1 MRFKLT
7 TDNSQLKKNY
17 FLLNMNDQ
25 HSERSIILIV
35 DDNQTNLD
43 VLFELLRNYGF
54 KVLVALDGESAIEQI
69 EYIHPDLI
77 LLDIMMPGI
86 DGFETCRRLKADLP
100 TRDIPIIFM
109 SALSDTLDKVK
120 GFQTGAVDYITK
132 PFQHEEVLSRIETHL
147 TIRSLQK
154 KLEEK
159 NAELA
164 HLNQNLERLVE
175 QKTKQLIDQEKTAII
190 GRLTQGMVHNLKS
203 PLQVIQ
209 TSVDLIETKAIK
221 IQDQSFS
228 NYTKYIIQ
236 AVTKINQIMDTLM
249 MKSRKEQKQDLQLVN
264 INDLVQRE
272 IQLLEGNLYFKNKIR
287 KKYFYDEEI
296 ASLPLIYS
304 YISQVFYN
312 LINNAMDSMWGKKI
326 RELTIVTRQDES
338 KIYMDIAD
346 TGCGIAP
353 EDLSKLF
360 DPFYTSKPAK
370 GEEKKEGEP
379 TGTGLGLYT
388 CIELLK
394 PFNGE
399 IAISSELDRGSV
411 FTVVLPK
418 QQKSR

>member
-1 MRFKLT
+1 
-7 TDNSQLKKNY
+7 
-17 FLLNMNDQ
+17 MNDKN
-25 HSERSIILIV
+25 SERSIILIV

-43 VLFELLRNYGF
+43 VLFEFLRNYGF
-54 KVLVALDGESAIEQI
+54 KVLVALDGESAIEQT

-86 DGFETCRRLKADLP
+86 DGFETCRRLKADPP

-109 SALSDTLDKVK
+109 SALSDTIDQVK
-120 GFQTGAVDYITK
+120 GFQAGAVDYITK

-154 KLEEK
+154 KLQEK

-164 HLNQNLERLVE
+164 HLNQNLERLIE

-209 TSVDLIETKAIK
+209 TSVDLIETKATK
-221 IQDQSFS
+221 IQEESFS

-236 AVTKINQIMDTLM
+236 SVTKINQIMDTLM
-249 MKSRKEQKQDLQLVN
+249 IKSRKEQNQDLQLVN

-272 IQLLEGNLYFKNKIR
+272 LQLLEGTLYFKNKIK
-287 KKYFYDEEI
+287 KKYFFDEQI
-296 ASLPLIYS
+296 DSIPLLYS

-312 LINNAMDSMWGKKI
+312 LINNAMDSMWEKKT

-353 EDLSKLF
+353 EDLSKVF
-360 DPFYTSKPAK
+360 DPFYSSKPPK

-399 IAISSELDRGSV
+399 IAISSNLGKGSV

-418 QQKSR
+418 QQKA

>member
-1 MRFKLT
+1 
-7 TDNSQLKKNY
+7 
-17 FLLNMNDQ
+17 MNDKN
-25 HSERSIILIV
+25 SERSIILIV

-54 KVLVALDGESAIEQI
+54 KVLVAQDGESAIEQI

-86 DGFETCRRLKADLP
+86 DGFETCRRLKADPP
-100 TRDIPIIFM
+100 TQDIPIIFM

-175 QKTKQLIDQEKTAII
+175 QKSKQLIDQEKTAII

-203 PLQVIQ
+203 PLQVMQ
-209 TSVDLIETKAIK
+209 TSVDLIETKATK
-221 IQDQSFS
+221 INDYSFFS
-228 NYTKYIIQ
+228 YTKYILQ
-236 AVTKINQIMDTLM
+236 AITKVNQIMDTLM
-249 MKSRKEQKQDLQLVN
+249 VKSRKEQEQDLQPVN
-264 INDLVQRE
+264 INELVQRE
-272 IQLLEGNLYFKNKIR
+272 IQLLEGNMYFKNKIK
-287 KKYFYDEEI
+287 KKYFYDDKLPNI
-296 ASLPLIYS
+296 PLIYS

-312 LINNAMDSMWGKKI
+312 LINNAMDAMWDKKS

-338 KIYMDIAD
+338 KIYLEIAD

-353 EDLSKLF
+353 EDFSKIF

-370 GEEKKEGEP
+370 GEEQKEGEP

-394 PFNGE
+394 PFKGE
-399 IAISSELDRGSV
+399 IAISSNLGKGSI

-418 QQKSR
+418 RQ

>member
-1 MRFKLT
+1 
-7 TDNSQLKKNY
+7 
-17 FLLNMNDQ
+17 MNDKN
-25 HSERSIILIV
+25 SERSIILIV

-43 VLFELLRNYGF
+43 VLFELLKNYGF
-54 KVLVALDGESAIEQI
+54 KVLVAQDGESAIEQI

-86 DGFETCRRLKADLP
+86 DGFETCRRLKADPP
-100 TRDIPIIFM
+100 TQDIPIIFM
-109 SALSDTLDKVK
+109 SALSDTVDKVK

-132 PFQHEEVLSRIETHL
+132 PFQHEEVLSRIDTHL

-159 NAELA
+159 NTELA

-175 QKTKQLIDQEKTAII
+175 QKSKQLIDQEKTAII

-203 PLQVIQ
+203 PLQVMQ
-209 TSVDLIETKAIK
+209 TSVDLIETKATK
-221 IQDQSFS
+221 INDYSFFS
-228 NYTKYIIQ
+228 YTKYILQ
-236 AVTKINQIMDTLM
+236 AITKVNQIMDTLM
-249 MKSRKEQKQDLQLVN
+249 VKSSKEQKQDVQPVN
-264 INDLVQRE
+264 INQLIQRE
-272 IQLLEGNLYFKNKIR
+272 LQLLEGNMYFKNKIK
-287 KKYFYDEEI
+287 KKYFYDENI
-296 ASLPLIYS
+296 ANVPLIYA

-312 LINNAMDSMWGKKI
+312 LINNAMDAMWEKKS

-338 KIYMDIAD
+338 NIYMDIAD

-353 EDLSKLF
+353 EDLSKIF

-370 GEEKKEGEP
+370 GEEQKEGEP

-399 IAISSELDRGSV
+399 IAISSNPGKGSV

-418 QQKSR
+418 QQKD

>member
-1 MRFKLT
+1 
-7 TDNSQLKKNY
+7 
-17 FLLNMNDQ
+17 MNDKN
-25 HSERSIILIV
+25 SERSIILIV

-43 VLFELLRNYGF
+43 VLFEFLRNYGF
-54 KVLVALDGESAIEQI
+54 KVLVALDGESAIEQT

-86 DGFETCRRLKADLP
+86 DGFETCRRLKADPP

-109 SALSDTLDKVK
+109 SALSDTIDQVK
-120 GFQTGAVDYITK
+120 GFQAGAVDYITK

-154 KLEEK
+154 KLQEK

-164 HLNQNLERLVE
+164 HLNQNLERLIE

-209 TSVDLIETKAIK
+209 TSVDLIETKATK
-221 IQDQSFS
+221 IQEESFS

-236 AVTKINQIMDTLM
+236 SVTKINQIMDTLM
-249 MKSRKEQKQDLQLVN
+249 IKSRKEQNQDLQLVN

-272 IQLLEGNLYFKNKIR
+272 LQLLEGNLYFKNKIK
-287 KKYFYDEEI
+287 KKYFFDEQI
-296 ASLPLIYS
+296 DSIPLLYS

-312 LINNAMDSMWGKKI
+312 LINNAMDSMWEKKT

-353 EDLSKLF
+353 EDLSKVF
-360 DPFYTSKPAK
+360 DPFYSSKPPK

-399 IAISSELDRGSV
+399 IAISSNLGKGSV

-418 QQKSR
+418 QQKA

>member
-1 MRFKLT
+1 MNEK
-7 TDNSQLKKNY
+7 NSA
-17 FLLNMNDQ
+17 D
-25 HSERSIILIV
+25 RSIILIV

-86 DGFETCRRLKADLP
+86 DGFETCRRLKAEP
-100 TRDIPIIFM
+100 ETRDIPIIFM

-147 TIRSLQK
+147 TIRNLQK

-175 QKTKQLIDQEKTAII
+175 QKTKQLIDQEKTAIV

-209 TSVDLIETKAIK
+209 TSIDLIDTRATKINEESLIK
-221 IQDQSFS
+221 
-228 NYTKYIIQ
+228 YTKYIVQ
-236 AVTKINQIMDTLM
+236 AVAKINQIMDTLM

-272 IQLLEGNLYFKNKIR
+272 IQLLDGNLYFKNKIR
-287 KKYFYDEEI
+287 KKYFFDENIE
-296 ASLPLIYS
+296 SMPLMYS

-312 LINNAMDSMWGKKI
+312 LINNAMDAMWDKKV

-346 TGCGIAP
+346 TGCGITP

-370 GEEKKEGEP
+370 GEEKREGEP

-399 IAISSELDRGSV
+399 IVISSNPGKGSV

-418 QQKSR
+418 SGKTV

>member
-1 MRFKLT
+1 
-7 TDNSQLKKNY
+7 
-17 FLLNMNDQ
+17 MNDKN
-25 HSERSIILIV
+25 SERSIILIV

-43 VLFELLRNYGF
+43 VLFELLKNYGF
-54 KVLVALDGESAIEQI
+54 KVLVAQDGESAIEQI

-86 DGFETCRRLKADLP
+86 DGFETCRRLKADHA
-100 TRDIPIIFM
+100 TQDIPIIFM

-132 PFQHEEVLSRIETHL
+132 PFQHEEVLSRIDTHL

-175 QKTKQLIDQEKTAII
+175 QKSKQLIDQEKTAII

-203 PLQVIQ
+203 PLQVMQ
-209 TSVDLIETKAIK
+209 TSVDLIETKATK
-221 IQDQSFS
+221 INDYSFFS
-228 NYTKYIIQ
+228 YTKYILQ
-236 AVTKINQIMDTLM
+236 AITKVNQIMDTLM
-249 MKSRKEQKQDLQLVN
+249 VKSRKEQKQDLQDVN
-264 INDLVQRE
+264 INELVQRE
-272 IQLLEGNLYFKNKIR
+272 IELLEGNLYFKNKIK
-287 KKYFYDEEI
+287 KKYFYDENI
-296 ASLPLIYS
+296 ANVPLIYS

-312 LINNAMDSMWGKKI
+312 LINNAMDAMWDKKI

-338 KIYMDIAD
+338 KIYMDISD

-353 EDLSKLF
+353 EDLSKIF
-360 DPFYTSKPAK
+360 DPFYTSKPPK

-394 PFNGE
+394 PFNGQ
-399 IAISSELDRGSV
+399 IAISSNLGKGSI

-418 QQKSR
+418 QEKD

>member
-1 MRFKLT
+1 
-7 TDNSQLKKNY
+7 
-17 FLLNMNDQ
+17 MNDKN
-25 HSERSIILIV
+25 SERSIILIV

-86 DGFETCRRLKADLP
+86 DGFETCRRLKAEP
-100 TRDIPIIFM
+100 QTQDIPIIFM

-159 NAELA
+159 NSELA

-209 TSVDLIETKAIK
+209 TSIDLIDTRATKINEDSLIK
-221 IQDQSFS
+221 
-228 NYTKYIIQ
+228 YTKYIMQ

-264 INDLVQRE
+264 LNDLVQRE
-272 IQLLEGNLYFKNKIR
+272 IQLLDGNLYFKNKIR
-287 KKYFYDEEI
+287 KKYFFDNNIE
-296 ASLPLIYS
+296 SLPLMYS

-312 LINNAMDSMWGKKI
+312 LINNAMDSMWDRKV

-338 KIYMDIAD
+338 KIYLDIAD

-399 IAISSELDRGSV
+399 IAISSNPGKGSV

-418 QQKSR
+418 SGKTV

>member
-1 MRFKLT
+1 
-7 TDNSQLKKNY
+7 
-17 FLLNMNDQ
+17 MNDKN
-25 HSERSIILIV
+25 SERSIILIV

-43 VLFELLRNYGF
+43 VLFELLKNYGF
-54 KVLVALDGESAIEQI
+54 KVLVAQDGESAIEQI
-69 EYIHPDLI
+69 QYIHPDLI

-86 DGFETCRRLKADLP
+86 DGFETCHRLKSDPP
-100 TRDIPIIFM
+100 TQDIPIIFM
-109 SALSDTLDKVK
+109 SALSDTVDKVK

-132 PFQHEEVLSRIETHL
+132 PFQHEEVLSRIQTHL

-154 KLEEK
+154 KLEQK

-175 QKTKQLIDQEKTAII
+175 QKSKQLIEQEKTAII

-203 PLQVIQ
+203 PLQVMQ
-209 TSVDLIETKAIK
+209 TSVDLIETKATK
-221 IQDQSFS
+221 INDYSFFS
-228 NYTKYIIQ
+228 YTKYILQ
-236 AVTKINQIMDTLM
+236 AITKVNQIMDTLM
-249 MKSRKEQKQDLQLVN
+249 VKSRKEQNQDLQAVN
-264 INDLVQRE
+264 INELVQQE
-272 IQLLEGNLYFKNKIR
+272 IQLLEGNLYFKNKIK
-287 KKYFYDEEI
+287 KKYFYDENI
-296 ASLPLIYS
+296 ANIPLIYS

-312 LINNAMDSMWGKKI
+312 LINNAMDAMWDKKI

-353 EDLSKLF
+353 EDLSKIF
-360 DPFYTSKPAK
+360 APFYTSKPPK
-370 GEEKKEGEP
+370 GEEQKEGEP

-394 PFNGE
+394 PFNGQ
-399 IAISSELDRGSV
+399 IGISSNLGKGSI

-418 QQKSR
+418 QQKD

>member
-1 MRFKLT
+1 
-7 TDNSQLKKNY
+7 
-17 FLLNMNDQ
+17 MNEKT
-25 HSERSIILIV
+25 SERSIILIV

-86 DGFETCRRLKADLP
+86 DGFETCRRLKAEP
-100 TRDIPIIFM
+100 QTQDIPIIFM

-175 QKTKQLIDQEKTAII
+175 QKTKQLIDQEKTAIV

-209 TSVDLIETKAIK
+209 TSIDLIDTRATKINEDSLIK
-221 IQDQSFS
+221 
-228 NYTKYIIQ
+228 YTKYIMQ
-236 AVTKINQIMDTLM
+236 AVAKINQIMDTLM

-272 IQLLEGNLYFKNKIR
+272 IQLLDGNLYFKNKIR
-287 KKYFYDEEI
+287 KKYFFDNNIE
-296 ASLPLIYS
+296 SLPLMYS

-312 LINNAMDSMWGKKI
+312 LINNAMDSMWDKKV

-370 GEEKKEGEP
+370 GEENKEGEP

-399 IAISSELDRGSV
+399 IAISSNPGKGSV

-418 QQKSR
+418 SGKTV

>member
-1 MRFKLT
+1 
-7 TDNSQLKKNY
+7 
-17 FLLNMNDQ
+17 MNDKN
-25 HSERSIILIV
+25 SERSIIQIV

-86 DGFETCRRLKADLP
+86 DGFETCQRLKADP
-100 TRDIPIIFM
+100 STQDIPIIFM
-109 SALSDTLDKVK
+109 SALSDTPDKVK

-132 PFQHEEVLSRIETHL
+132 PFQHEEVLSRIQTHL

-159 NAELA
+159 NLELA

-175 QKTKQLIDQEKTAII
+175 QKTKQLINQEKTAII

-209 TSVDLIETKAIK
+209 TSVDLIETKATQ
-221 IQDQSFS
+221 IQEDSLF
-228 NYTKYIIQ
+228 NYTKYIFQ

-249 MKSRKEQKQDLQLVN
+249 MKSRNEQKQDLHPVN

-287 KKYFYDEEI
+287 KKCFYDEQI
-296 ASLPLIYS
+296 TSIPLIYS
-304 YISQVFYN
+304 YLSQVFYN
-312 LINNAMDSMWGKKI
+312 LINNAMDAMWEKKS
-326 RELTIVTRQDES
+326 REITIVTRQDDS
-338 KIYMDIAD
+338 NIYMDIAD
-346 TGCGIAP
+346 TGCGISP
-353 EDLSKLF
+353 EDLSKIF
-360 DPFYTSKPAK
+360 DPFYTSKPPK
-370 GEEKKEGEP
+370 GEEKAEGEP

-394 PFNGE
+394 PFHGE
-399 IAISSELDRGSV
+399 IAISSNVGQGSV

-418 QQKSR
+418 PQKNGATKLT

>member
-1 MRFKLT
+1 
-7 TDNSQLKKNY
+7 
-17 FLLNMNDQ
+17 MNDKN
-25 HSERSIILIV
+25 SERSIILIV

-54 KVLVALDGESAIEQI
+54 KVLVAQDGESAIEQI

-86 DGFETCRRLKADLP
+86 DGFETCRRLKADPP
-100 TRDIPIIFM
+100 TQDIPIIFM

-175 QKTKQLIDQEKTAII
+175 QKSKQLIDQEKTAII

-203 PLQVIQ
+203 PLQVMQ
-209 TSVDLIETKAIK
+209 TSVDLIETKATK
-221 IQDQSFS
+221 INDYSFFS
-228 NYTKYIIQ
+228 YTKYILQ
-236 AVTKINQIMDTLM
+236 AITKVNQIMDTLM
-249 MKSRKEQKQDLQLVN
+249 VKSRKEQEQDLQPVN
-264 INDLVQRE
+264 INELVQRE
-272 IQLLEGNLYFKNKIR
+272 IQLLEGNLYFKNKIK
-287 KKYFYDEEI
+287 KKYFYDDKVPNI
-296 ASLPLIYS
+296 PLIYS

-312 LINNAMDSMWGKKI
+312 LINNAMDAMWDKKS

-338 KIYMDIAD
+338 KIYLEIAD

-353 EDLSKLF
+353 EDFSKIF

-370 GEEKKEGEP
+370 GEEQKEGEP

-394 PFNGE
+394 PFKGE
-399 IAISSELDRGSV
+399 IAISSNLGKGSI

-418 QQKSR
+418 RQQD

>member
-1 MRFKLT
+1 
-7 TDNSQLKKNY
+7 
-17 FLLNMNDQ
+17 MNDKN
-25 HSERSIILIV
+25 SERSIILIV

-54 KVLVALDGESAIEQI
+54 KVLVAQDGESAIEQI

-86 DGFETCRRLKADLP
+86 DGFETCRRLKADPP
-100 TRDIPIIFM
+100 TQDIPIIFM

-175 QKTKQLIDQEKTAII
+175 QKSKQLIDQEKTAII

-203 PLQVIQ
+203 PLQVMQ
-209 TSVDLIETKAIK
+209 TSVDLIETKATK
-221 IQDQSFS
+221 INDYSFFS
-228 NYTKYIIQ
+228 YTKYILQ
-236 AVTKINQIMDTLM
+236 AITKVNQIMDTLM
-249 MKSRKEQKQDLQLVN
+249 VKSRKEQEQDLQPVN
-264 INDLVQRE
+264 INELVQRE
-272 IQLLEGNLYFKNKIR
+272 IQLLEGNLYFKNKIK
-287 KKYFYDEEI
+287 KKYFYDDKMPNI
-296 ASLPLIYS
+296 PLIYS

-312 LINNAMDSMWGKKI
+312 LINNAMDAMWDKKS

-338 KIYMDIAD
+338 KIYLEIAD

-353 EDLSKLF
+353 EDFSKIF

-370 GEEKKEGEP
+370 GEEQKEGEP

-394 PFNGE
+394 PFKGE
-399 IAISSELDRGSV
+399 IAISSNLGKGSI

-418 QQKSR
+418 RQ

>member
-1 MRFKLT
+1 
-7 TDNSQLKKNY
+7 
-17 FLLNMNDQ
+17 MNDKN
-25 HSERSIILIV
+25 SERSIILIV

-43 VLFELLRNYGF
+43 VLFELLKNYGF
-54 KVLVALDGESAIEQI
+54 KVLVAQDGESAIEQI
-69 EYIHPDLI
+69 QYIHPDLI

-86 DGFETCRRLKADLP
+86 DGFETCHRLKSDPP
-100 TRDIPIIFM
+100 TQDIPIIFM
-109 SALSDTLDKVK
+109 SALSDTVDKVK

-132 PFQHEEVLSRIETHL
+132 PFQHEEVLSRIQTHL

-154 KLEEK
+154 KLEQK

-175 QKTKQLIDQEKTAII
+175 RKSKQLIEQEKTAII

-203 PLQVIQ
+203 PLQVMQ
-209 TSVDLIETKAIK
+209 TSVDLIETKATK
-221 IQDQSFS
+221 INDYSFFS
-228 NYTKYIIQ
+228 YTKYILQ
-236 AVTKINQIMDTLM
+236 AITKVNQIMDTLM
-249 MKSRKEQKQDLQLVN
+249 VKSRKEQKQDLQAVN
-264 INDLVQRE
+264 INELVQRE
-272 IQLLEGNLYFKNKIR
+272 IQLLEGNLYFKNKIK
-287 KKYFYDEEI
+287 KKYFYDENI
-296 ASLPLIYS
+296 ANIPLIYS

-312 LINNAMDSMWGKKI
+312 LVNNAMDAMWEKKI

-353 EDLSKLF
+353 EDLSKIF
-360 DPFYTSKPAK
+360 DPFYTSKPPK
-370 GEEKKEGEP
+370 GEEQKEGEP

-394 PFNGE
+394 PFNGQ
-399 IAISSELDRGSV
+399 IAISSNLGKGSI

-418 QQKSR
+418 QQKD

>member
-1 MRFKLT
+1 
-7 TDNSQLKKNY
+7 
-17 FLLNMNDQ
+17 MNDKN
-25 HSERSIILIV
+25 SERSIILIV

-43 VLFELLRNYGF
+43 VLFELLKNYGF
-54 KVLVALDGESAIEQI
+54 KVLVAQDGESAIEQI
-69 EYIHPDLI
+69 QYIHPDLI

-86 DGFETCRRLKADLP
+86 DGFETCRRLKADPP
-100 TRDIPIIFM
+100 TQDIPIIFM
-109 SALSDTLDKVK
+109 SALSDTVDKVK

-132 PFQHEEVLSRIETHL
+132 PFQHEEVLSRIDTHL

-159 NAELA
+159 NTELA
-164 HLNQNLERLVE
+164 QLNQNLERLVE
-175 QKTKQLIDQEKTAII
+175 QKSKQLIDQEKTAII

-203 PLQVIQ
+203 PLQVMQ
-209 TSVDLIETKAIK
+209 TSVDLIETKATK
-221 IQDQSFS
+221 INDYSFFS
-228 NYTKYIIQ
+228 YTKYILQ
-236 AVTKINQIMDTLM
+236 AITKVNQIMDTLM
-249 MKSRKEQKQDLQLVN
+249 VKSSKEQKQDLQSVN
-264 INDLVQRE
+264 INELIQRE
-272 IQLLEGNLYFKNKIR
+272 IQLLEGNMYFKNKIK
-287 KKYFYDEEI
+287 KKYFYDEKI
-296 ASLPLIYS
+296 ADIPLIYA

-312 LINNAMDSMWGKKI
+312 LINNAMDAMWEKKS

-338 KIYMDIAD
+338 TIYMDIAD

-353 EDLSKLF
+353 EDLSKIF

-399 IAISSELDRGSV
+399 IAISSNPGKGSV

-418 QQKSR
+418 HQQD

>member
-1 MRFKLT
+1 
-7 TDNSQLKKNY
+7 
-17 FLLNMNDQ
+17 MNDKN
-25 HSERSIILIV
+25 SERSIILIV

-43 VLFELLRNYGF
+43 VLFELLKNYGF
-54 KVLVALDGESAIEQI
+54 KVLVAQDGESAIEQI

-86 DGFETCRRLKADLP
+86 DGFETCRRLKADPP
-100 TRDIPIIFM
+100 TQDIPIIFM
-109 SALSDTLDKVK
+109 SALSDTVDKVK

-132 PFQHEEVLSRIETHL
+132 PFQHEEVLSRIDTHL

-159 NAELA
+159 NVELA

-175 QKTKQLIDQEKTAII
+175 QKSKQLIDQEKTAII

-203 PLQVIQ
+203 PLQVMQ
-209 TSVDLIETKAIK
+209 TSVDLIETKATK
-221 IQDQSFS
+221 INDFSFFS
-228 NYTKYIIQ
+228 YTKYILQ
-236 AVTKINQIMDTLM
+236 AITKVNQIMDTLM
-249 MKSRKEQKQDLQLVN
+249 VKSSKEQKQDLQPVN
-264 INDLVQRE
+264 INELIQRE
-272 IQLLEGNLYFKNKIR
+272 IQLLEGNMYFKNKVK
-287 KKYFYDEEI
+287 KKYFYDENI
-296 ASLPLIYS
+296 ANVPLIYA

-312 LINNAMDSMWGKKI
+312 LINNAMDAMWEKKS
-326 RELTIVTRQDES
+326 RELTIITRQDES
-338 KIYMDIAD
+338 NIYMDIAD

-353 EDLSKLF
+353 EDLSKIF

-370 GEEKKEGEP
+370 GEEQKEGEP

-399 IAISSELDRGSV
+399 IAISSNPGKGSV

-418 QQKSR
+418 QQKD

>member
-1 MRFKLT
+1 
-7 TDNSQLKKNY
+7 
-17 FLLNMNDQ
+17 MNDKN
-25 HSERSIILIV
+25 SERSIIQIV

-86 DGFETCRRLKADLP
+86 DGFETCQRLKADP
-100 TRDIPIIFM
+100 STQDIPIIFM
-109 SALSDTLDKVK
+109 SALSDTPDKVK

-132 PFQHEEVLSRIETHL
+132 PFQHEEVLSRIQTHL

-159 NAELA
+159 NLELA

-175 QKTKQLIDQEKTAII
+175 QKTKQLINQEKTAII

-209 TSVDLIETKAIK
+209 TSVDLIETKAAQ
-221 IQDQSFS
+221 IQEDSLF
-228 NYTKYIIQ
+228 NYTKYIFQ

-249 MKSRKEQKQDLQLVN
+249 MKSRNEQKQDLHPVN

-287 KKYFYDEEI
+287 KKCFYDEQI
-296 ASLPLIYS
+296 TSIPLIYS

-312 LINNAMDSMWGKKI
+312 LINNAMDAMWEKKS

-338 KIYMDIAD
+338 NIYMDIAD
-346 TGCGIAP
+346 TGCGISP
-353 EDLSKLF
+353 EDLSKIF
-360 DPFYTSKPAK
+360 DPFYTSKPPK
-370 GEEKKEGEP
+370 GEEKAEGEP

-394 PFNGE
+394 PFHGE
-399 IAISSELDRGSV
+399 IAISSNVGQGSV

-418 QQKSR
+418 PQKNGATQLT

>member
-1 MRFKLT
+1 
-7 TDNSQLKKNY
+7 
-17 FLLNMNDQ
+17 MNDKN
-25 HSERSIILIV
+25 SERSIILIV

-43 VLFELLRNYGF
+43 VLFELLKNYGF
-54 KVLVALDGESAIEQI
+54 KVLVAQDGESAIEQI

-86 DGFETCRRLKADLP
+86 DGFETCHRLKADQA
-100 TRDIPIIFM
+100 TQDIPIIFM
-109 SALSDTLDKVK
+109 SALSDTVDKVK

-132 PFQHEEVLSRIETHL
+132 PFQHEEVLSRIQTHL

-159 NAELA
+159 NVELA

-175 QKTKQLIDQEKTAII
+175 QKSKQLIDQEKTAII

-203 PLQVIQ
+203 PLQVMQ
-209 TSVDLIETKAIK
+209 TSVDLIETKATK
-221 IQDQSFS
+221 INDYSFFS
-228 NYTKYIIQ
+228 YTKYILQ
-236 AVTKINQIMDTLM
+236 AITKVNQIMDTLM
-249 MKSRKEQKQDLQLVN
+249 VKSRKEQKQDLQAVN
-264 INDLVQRE
+264 INELIQRE
-272 IQLLEGNLYFKNKIR
+272 IQLLEGNLYFKNKIK
-287 KKYFYDEEI
+287 KKYFYDENIENI
-296 ASLPLIYS
+296 PLIYS

-312 LINNAMDSMWGKKI
+312 LINNSMDAMWDKKI

-353 EDLSKLF
+353 EDLSKIF
-360 DPFYTSKPAK
+360 DPFYTSKPPK
-370 GEEKKEGEP
+370 GEEQKEGEP

-394 PFNGE
+394 PFNGQ
-399 IAISSELDRGSV
+399 IAISSHLGKGSI

-418 QQKSR
+418 QDKD

>member
-1 MRFKLT
+1 MK
-7 TDNSQLKKNY
+7 DKN
-17 FLLNMNDQ
+17 
-25 HSERSIILIV
+25 SERSIILIV

-43 VLFELLRNYGF
+43 VLFEFLKNYGF
-54 KVLVALDGESAIEQI
+54 KVLVAQDGESAIEQI

-86 DGFETCRRLKADLP
+86 DGFETCRRLKADQA
-100 TRDIPIIFM
+100 TQDIPIIFM
-109 SALSDTLDKVK
+109 SALSDTVDKVK

-132 PFQHEEVLSRIETHL
+132 PFQHEEVLSRIDTHL

-159 NAELA
+159 NSELA

-175 QKTKQLIDQEKTAII
+175 QKSKQLIDQEKTAII

-203 PLQVIQ
+203 PLQVMQ
-209 TSVDLIETKAIK
+209 TSVDLIETKATK
-221 IQDQSFS
+221 INDYSFFS
-228 NYTKYIIQ
+228 YTKYILQ
-236 AVTKINQIMDTLM
+236 AITKVNQIMDTLM
-249 MKSRKEQKQDLQLVN
+249 VKSSKEQKQDVQPVN
-264 INDLVQRE
+264 INELIQRE
-272 IQLLEGNLYFKNKIR
+272 LQLLEGNMYFKNQIK
-287 KKYFYDEEI
+287 KKYFYDENI
-296 ASLPLIYS
+296 ANVPLIYA

-312 LINNAMDSMWGKKI
+312 LINNAMDAMWEKKS

-338 KIYMDIAD
+338 TIYMDIAD
-346 TGCGIAP
+346 TGCGIEP
-353 EDLSKLF
+353 EDLSKIF

-370 GEEKKEGEP
+370 GQEQKEGEP

-399 IAISSELDRGSV
+399 IAISSNPGKGSV

-418 QQKSR
+418 QQKD

>member
-1 MRFKLT
+1 
-7 TDNSQLKKNY
+7 
-17 FLLNMNDQ
+17 MNDKN
-25 HSERSIILIV
+25 SERSIILIV

-43 VLFELLRNYGF
+43 VLFELLKNYGF
-54 KVLVALDGESAIEQI
+54 KVLVAQDGESAIEQI

-86 DGFETCRRLKADLP
+86 DGFETCRRLKADHA
-100 TRDIPIIFM
+100 TQDIPIIFM

-132 PFQHEEVLSRIETHL
+132 PFQHEEVLSRIDTHL

-159 NAELA
+159 NSELA

-175 QKTKQLIDQEKTAII
+175 QKSKQLIDQEKTAII

-203 PLQVIQ
+203 PLQVMQ
-209 TSVDLIETKAIK
+209 TSVDLIETKATK
-221 IQDQSFS
+221 INDYSFFS
-228 NYTKYIIQ
+228 YTKYILQ
-236 AVTKINQIMDTLM
+236 AITKVNQIMDTLM
-249 MKSRKEQKQDLQLVN
+249 VKSSKEQKQDVQPVN
-264 INDLVQRE
+264 INELIQRE
-272 IQLLEGNLYFKNKIR
+272 LQLLEGNMYFKNKIK
-287 KKYFYDEEI
+287 KKYFYDENI
-296 ASLPLIYS
+296 ANVPLIYA

-312 LINNAMDSMWGKKI
+312 LINNAMDAMWEKKS

-353 EDLSKLF
+353 EDLSKIF

-370 GEEKKEGEP
+370 GQEQKEGEP

-399 IAISSELDRGSV
+399 IAISSNPGKGSV
-411 FTVVLPK
+411 FTVALPK
-418 QQKSR
+418 QQKD

>member
-1 MRFKLT
+1 MFP
-7 TDNSQLKKNY
+7 
-17 FLLNMNDQ
+17 LNMNDKN
-25 HSERSIILIV
+25 SERSIILIV

-86 DGFETCRRLKADLP
+86 DGFETCLRLKANP
-100 TRDIPIIFM
+100 STRDIPIVFM
-109 SALSDTLDKVK
+109 SALSETLDKVK

-132 PFQHEEVLSRIETHL
+132 PFQHEEVLSRIQTHL
-147 TIRSLQK
+147 TIRTLQK

-159 NAELA
+159 NLELA
-164 HLNQNLERLVE
+164 HLNHNLERLVE

-209 TSVDLIETKAIK
+209 TSVDLIETQATK
-221 IQDQSFS
+221 IQEESLF
-228 NYTKYIIQ
+228 NYTKYISQ

-249 MKSRKEQKQDLQLVN
+249 MKSRKEQNQDLQAVN

-272 IQLLEGNLYFKNKIR
+272 IQLLEGNLYFRNKIR
-287 KKYFYDEEI
+287 KKYFYDEQIESI
-296 ASLPLIYS
+296 PLIYS

-312 LINNAMDSMWGKKI
+312 LINNAMDAMWERKS

-338 KIYMDIAD
+338 SIYMDIAD

-353 EDLSKLF
+353 ENFSKLF
-360 DPFYTSKPAK
+360 DPFYTSKPPK
-370 GEEKKEGEP
+370 GEEKIEGEP

-394 PFNGE
+394 PFDGE
-399 IAISSELDRGSV
+399 IAISSNVGQGSV

-418 QQKSR
+418 QQKSRSA

>member
-1 MRFKLT
+1 
-7 TDNSQLKKNY
+7 
-17 FLLNMNDQ
+17 MNDKN
-25 HSERSIILIV
+25 SERSIILIV

-43 VLFELLRNYGF
+43 VLFELLKNYGF
-54 KVLVALDGESAIEQI
+54 KVLVAQDGESAIEQI

-86 DGFETCRRLKADLP
+86 DGFETCHRLKADQA
-100 TRDIPIIFM
+100 TQDIPIIFM
-109 SALSDTLDKVK
+109 SALSDTVDKVK

-132 PFQHEEVLSRIETHL
+132 PFQHEEVLSRIQTHL

-159 NAELA
+159 NVELA

-175 QKTKQLIDQEKTAII
+175 QKSKQLIEQEKTAII

-203 PLQVIQ
+203 PLQVMQ
-209 TSVDLIETKAIK
+209 TSVDLIETKATK
-221 IQDQSFS
+221 INDYSFFS
-228 NYTKYIIQ
+228 YTKYILQ
-236 AVTKINQIMDTLM
+236 AITKVNQIMDTLM
-249 MKSRKEQKQDLQLVN
+249 VKSRKEQKQDLQAVN
-264 INDLVQRE
+264 INELVQRE
-272 IQLLEGNLYFKNKIR
+272 IQLLEGNLYFKNKIK
-287 KKYFYDEEI
+287 KKYFYDKNI
-296 ASLPLIYS
+296 TNIPLIYS

-312 LINNAMDSMWGKKI
+312 LINNSMDAMWDKKI

-353 EDLSKLF
+353 EDLSKIF
-360 DPFYTSKPAK
+360 DPFYTSKPPK
-370 GEEKKEGEP
+370 GEEQKEGEP

-394 PFNGE
+394 PFNGQ
-399 IAISSELDRGSV
+399 IAISSNLGKGSI

-418 QQKSR
+418 QDKD

>member
-1 MRFKLT
+1 
-7 TDNSQLKKNY
+7 
-17 FLLNMNDQ
+17 MNDKN
-25 HSERSIILIV
+25 SERSIILIV

-43 VLFELLRNYGF
+43 VLFELLKNYGF
-54 KVLVALDGESAIEQI
+54 KVLVAQDGESAIEQI
-69 EYIHPDLI
+69 QYIHPDLI

-86 DGFETCRRLKADLP
+86 DGFETCHRLKSDPP
-100 TRDIPIIFM
+100 TQDIPIIFM
-109 SALSDTLDKVK
+109 SALSDTVDKVK

-132 PFQHEEVLSRIETHL
+132 PFQHEEVLSRIQTHL

-154 KLEEK
+154 KLEQK

-175 QKTKQLIDQEKTAII
+175 QKSKQLIEQEKTAII

-203 PLQVIQ
+203 PLQVMQ
-209 TSVDLIETKAIK
+209 TSVDLIETKATK
-221 IQDQSFS
+221 INDYSFFS
-228 NYTKYIIQ
+228 YTKYILQ
-236 AVTKINQIMDTLM
+236 AITKVNQIMDTLM
-249 MKSRKEQKQDLQLVN
+249 VKSRKEQNQDLQAVN
-264 INDLVQRE
+264 INELVQRE
-272 IQLLEGNLYFKNKIR
+272 IQLLEGNLYFKNKIK
-287 KKYFYDEEI
+287 KKYFYDENI
-296 ASLPLIYS
+296 ANIPLIYS

-312 LINNAMDSMWGKKI
+312 LINNAMDAMWDKKI

-353 EDLSKLF
+353 EDLSKIF
-360 DPFYTSKPAK
+360 APFYTSKPPK
-370 GEEKKEGEP
+370 GEEQKEGEP

-394 PFNGE
+394 PFNGQ
-399 IAISSELDRGSV
+399 IGISSNLGKGSI

-418 QQKSR
+418 QQKD

>member
-1 MRFKLT
+1 
-7 TDNSQLKKNY
+7 
-17 FLLNMNDQ
+17 MNDKN
-25 HSERSIILIV
+25 SERSIILIV

-86 DGFETCRRLKADLP
+86 DGFETCLRLKADP
-100 TRDIPIIFM
+100 STQDIPIIFM
-109 SALSDTLDKVK
+109 SALSDTVDKVK

-132 PFQHEEVLSRIETHL
+132 PFQHQEVLSRIQTHL

-159 NAELA
+159 NLELA
-164 HLNQNLERLVE
+164 HLNQNLEKLVE
-175 QKTKQLIDQEKTAII
+175 QKSKQLIDQEKTAII

-209 TSVDLIETKAIK
+209 TSVDLIETKATK
-221 IQDQSFS
+221 IQEDSLF
-228 NYTKYIIQ
+228 NYTKYIFQ
-236 AVTKINQIMDTLM
+236 AVAKINQIMDNLM
-249 MKSRKEQKQDLQLVN
+249 MKSRKEQKQDLHPVN

-287 KKYFYDEEI
+287 KKYFYDEQI
-296 ASLPLIYS
+296 SSIPLIYS

-312 LINNAMDSMWGKKI
+312 LINNAMDAMWEKKS
-326 RELTIVTRQDES
+326 RELTIVTRQDDS
-338 KIYMDIAD
+338 NIYMDIAD
-346 TGCGIAP
+346 TGCGISS
-353 EDLSKLF
+353 ENLSKLF
-360 DPFYTSKPAK
+360 DPFYTSKPPK
-370 GEEKKEGEP
+370 GEEKIEGEP

-399 IAISSELDRGSV
+399 IAISSQVGKGSV

-418 QQKSR
+418 PPKTSSTQISEIVSG

>member
-1 MRFKLT
+1 
-7 TDNSQLKKNY
+7 
-17 FLLNMNDQ
+17 MNDKN
-25 HSERSIILIV
+25 SERSIILIV

-54 KVLVALDGESAIEQI
+54 KVLVAQDGESAIEQI

-86 DGFETCRRLKADLP
+86 DGFETCRRLKADPP
-100 TRDIPIIFM
+100 TQDIPVIFM

-175 QKTKQLIDQEKTAII
+175 QKSKQLIDQEKTAII

-203 PLQVIQ
+203 PLQVMQ
-209 TSVDLIETKAIK
+209 TSVDLIETKATK
-221 IQDQSFS
+221 INDYSFFS
-228 NYTKYIIQ
+228 YTKYILQ
-236 AVTKINQIMDTLM
+236 AITKVNLIMDTLM
-249 MKSRKEQKQDLQLVN
+249 VKSRKEQEQDLQPVN
-264 INDLVQRE
+264 INELVQRE
-272 IQLLEGNLYFKNKIR
+272 IQLLEGNMYFKNKIK
-287 KKYFYDEEI
+287 KKYFYDDKMPNI
-296 ASLPLIYS
+296 PLIYS

-312 LINNAMDSMWGKKI
+312 LINNAMDAMWDKKS

-338 KIYMDIAD
+338 KIYLEIAD

-353 EDLSKLF
+353 EDFSKIF
-360 DPFYTSKPAK
+360 DPFYTSKPSK
-370 GEEKKEGEP
+370 GEEQKEGEP

-394 PFNGE
+394 PFKGE
-399 IAISSELDRGSV
+399 IAISSNLGKGSI

-418 QQKSR
+418 RQ

>member
-1 MRFKLT
+1 MNEK
-7 TDNSQLKKNY
+7 NSA
-17 FLLNMNDQ
+17 D
-25 HSERSIILIV
+25 RSIILIV

-86 DGFETCRRLKADLP
+86 DGFETCRRLKAEP
-100 TRDIPIIFM
+100 ETRDIPIIFM

-147 TIRSLQK
+147 TIRNLQK

-175 QKTKQLIDQEKTAII
+175 QKTKQLIDQEKTAIV

-209 TSVDLIETKAIK
+209 TSIDLIDTRATKINEESLIK
-221 IQDQSFS
+221 
-228 NYTKYIIQ
+228 YTKYIVQ
-236 AVTKINQIMDTLM
+236 AVAKINQIMDTLM

-272 IQLLEGNLYFKNKIR
+272 IQLLDGNLYFKNKIR
-287 KKYFYDEEI
+287 KKYFFDENIE
-296 ASLPLIYS
+296 SMPLMYS

-312 LINNAMDSMWGKKI
+312 LINNAMDAMWDKKV

-346 TGCGIAP
+346 TGCGITP

-370 GEEKKEGEP
+370 GEEKREGEP

-399 IAISSELDRGSV
+399 IAISSNPGKGSV

-418 QQKSR
+418 SGRVES

>member
-1 MRFKLT
+1 
-7 TDNSQLKKNY
+7 
-17 FLLNMNDQ
+17 MNDKN
-25 HSERSIILIV
+25 SERSIILIV

-43 VLFELLRNYGF
+43 VLFELLKNYGF
-54 KVLVALDGESAIEQI
+54 KVLVAQDGESAIEQI

-86 DGFETCRRLKADLP
+86 DGFETCHRLKADQA
-100 TRDIPIIFM
+100 TQDIPIIFM
-109 SALSDTLDKVK
+109 SALSDTVDKVK

-132 PFQHEEVLSRIETHL
+132 PFQHEEVLSRIQTHL

-159 NAELA
+159 NVELA

-175 QKTKQLIDQEKTAII
+175 QKSKQLIDQEKTAII

-203 PLQVIQ
+203 PLQVMQ
-209 TSVDLIETKAIK
+209 TSVDLIETKATK
-221 IQDQSFS
+221 INDYSFFS
-228 NYTKYIIQ
+228 YTKYILQ
-236 AVTKINQIMDTLM
+236 AITKVNQIMDTLM
-249 MKSRKEQKQDLQLVN
+249 VKSRKEQKQDLQAVN
-264 INDLVQRE
+264 INELVQRE
-272 IQLLEGNLYFKNKIR
+272 IQLLEGNLYFKNKIK
-287 KKYFYDEEI
+287 KKYFYDENI
-296 ASLPLIYS
+296 ANIPLIYS

-312 LINNAMDSMWGKKI
+312 LINNSMDAMWGKKI

-353 EDLSKLF
+353 EDLSKIF
-360 DPFYTSKPAK
+360 DPFYTSKPPK

-394 PFNGE
+394 PFNGQ
-399 IAISSELDRGSV
+399 IAISSNLGKGSI

-418 QQKSR
+418 QDKD

>member
-1 MRFKLT
+1 M
-7 TDNSQLKKNY
+7 NPKN
-17 FLLNMNDQ
+17 
-25 HSERSIILIV
+25 SERSIILIV

-54 KVLVALDGESAIEQI
+54 KVLVALDGESAIEQT

-86 DGFETCRRLKADLP
+86 DGFETCRRLKADPP

-109 SALSDTLDKVK
+109 SALSDTIDQVK
-120 GFQTGAVDYITK
+120 GFQAGAVDYITK

-154 KLEEK
+154 KLQEK

-164 HLNQNLERLVE
+164 HLNQNLERLIE

-209 TSVDLIETKAIK
+209 TSVDLIETKATK
-221 IQDQSFS
+221 IQEDSFY

-236 AVTKINQIMDTLM
+236 SVTKINQIMDTLM
-249 MKSRKEQKQDLQLVN
+249 IKSRKEQNQDLQLVN

-272 IQLLEGNLYFKNKIR
+272 LQLLEGNLYFKNKIK
-287 KKYFYDEEI
+287 KKYVFDEQI
-296 ASLPLIYS
+296 DSIPLLYS

-312 LINNAMDSMWGKKI
+312 LINNAMDSMWGKKT

-353 EDLSKLF
+353 EDLSKVF
-360 DPFYTSKPAK
+360 DPFYSSKPPK

-399 IAISSELDRGSV
+399 IAISSNLGKGSV

-418 QQKSR
+418 QQKA

>member
-1 MRFKLT
+1 
-7 TDNSQLKKNY
+7 
-17 FLLNMNDQ
+17 MNDKN
-25 HSERSIILIV
+25 SERSIILIV

-43 VLFELLRNYGF
+43 VLFELLKNYGF
-54 KVLVALDGESAIEQI
+54 KVLVAQDGESAIEQI

-86 DGFETCRRLKADLP
+86 DGFETCHRLKADQA
-100 TRDIPIIFM
+100 TQDIPIIFM
-109 SALSDTLDKVK
+109 SALSDTVDKVK

-132 PFQHEEVLSRIETHL
+132 PFQHEEVLSRIQTHL

-159 NAELA
+159 NVELA

-175 QKTKQLIDQEKTAII
+175 QKSKQLIDQEKTAII

-203 PLQVIQ
+203 PLQVMQ
-209 TSVDLIETKAIK
+209 TSVDLIETKATK
-221 IQDQSFS
+221 INDYSFFS
-228 NYTKYIIQ
+228 YTKYILQ
-236 AVTKINQIMDTLM
+236 AITKVNQIMDTLM
-249 MKSRKEQKQDLQLVN
+249 VKSRKEQKQDLQAVN
-264 INDLVQRE
+264 INELVQRE
-272 IQLLEGNLYFKNKIR
+272 IQLLEGNLYFKNKIK
-287 KKYFYDEEI
+287 KKYFYDENI
-296 ASLPLIYS
+296 ANIPLIYS

-312 LINNAMDSMWGKKI
+312 LINNSMDAMWDKKI

-353 EDLSKLF
+353 EDLSKIF
-360 DPFYTSKPAK
+360 DPFYTSKPPK

-394 PFNGE
+394 PFNGQ
-399 IAISSELDRGSV
+399 IAISSNLGKGSI

-418 QQKSR
+418 QDKD

>member
-1 MRFKLT
+1 
-7 TDNSQLKKNY
+7 
-17 FLLNMNDQ
+17 MNDKN
-25 HSERSIILIV
+25 SERSIILIV

-54 KVLVALDGESAIEQI
+54 KVLVAQDGESAIEQI

-86 DGFETCRRLKADLP
+86 DGFETCRRLKADPP
-100 TRDIPIIFM
+100 TQDIPIIFM

-164 HLNQNLERLVE
+164 NLNQNLERLVE
-175 QKTKQLIDQEKTAII
+175 QKSKQLINQEKTAII

-203 PLQVIQ
+203 PLQVMQ
-209 TSVDLIETKAIK
+209 TSVDLIETKATK
-221 IQDQSFS
+221 INDYSFFS
-228 NYTKYIIQ
+228 YTKYILQ
-236 AVTKINQIMDTLM
+236 AITKVNQIMDTLM
-249 MKSRKEQKQDLQLVN
+249 VKSRKEQEQDLQPVN
-264 INDLVQRE
+264 INELVQRE
-272 IQLLEGNLYFKNKIR
+272 IQLLEGNLYFKNKIK
-287 KKYFYDEEI
+287 KKYFYDDKI
-296 ASLPLIYS
+296 QNIPLIYS

-312 LINNAMDSMWGKKI
+312 LINNAMDAMWDKKS

-338 KIYMDIAD
+338 KIYLEIAD

-353 EDLSKLF
+353 EDFSKIF

-370 GEEKKEGEP
+370 GEEQKEGEP

-394 PFNGE
+394 PFKGE
-399 IAISSELDRGSV
+399 IAISSNLGKGSI

-418 QQKSR
+418 RQ